1 MPHKNQHIVLIGAG
15 NLATQLGL
23 ALYEQ
28 GYSIVQVY
36 SRTIAAAQTLASQ
49 IKATATDNLAQLMPT
64 ANLYIYAIK
73 DDALPEVINKVT
85 IDYGIHVHTSGSV
98 PMAVFE
104 KKRTNFGVFYPLQ
117 TFKKE
122 KRVDFQQIPIFLEAS
137 NKQTFDNLN
146 DITKTISE
154 NVHNSTSE
162 DRQTLHLSAVFACNF
177 TNHFYAIAG
186 EVLKSTN
193 LPFAVL
199 LPLIREGVNKL
210 ETLTPKEAQT
220 GPAVRNDQNII
231 NNHLKLLKAYPE
243 WQEIYQQ
250 ITKNIQNYHNT
261 KNE

>member
-1 MPHKNQHIVLIGAG
+1 
-15 NLATQLGL
+15 
-23 ALYEQ
+23 
-28 GYSIVQVY
+28 
-36 SRTIAAAQTLASQ
+36 
-49 IKATATDNLAQLMPT
+49 
-64 ANLYIYAIK
+64 
-73 DDALPEVINKVT
+73 
-85 IDYGIHVHTSGSV
+85 
-98 PMAVFE
+98 
-104 KKRTNFGVFYPLQ
+104 
-117 TFKKE
+117 
-122 KRVDFQQIPIFLEAS
+122 S
-137 NKQTFDNLN
+137 N
-146 DITKTISE
+146 
-154 NVHNSTSE
+154 SE
-162 DRQTLHLSAVFACNF
+162 DRQILHLSAVFACNF